1 ELFVDEIKNTLPEA
15 QIINTSSTT
24 LAFKQANQIIY
35 TGKDEDTKLK
45 NLQIWIL
52 RGDKAYIIT
61 YTAAIDDYDEFIK
74 TVNEMI
80 KSFEI
85 N

>member
-1 ELFVDEIKNTLPEA
+1 M
-15 QIINTSSTT
+15 
-24 LAFKQANQIIY
+24 AFKQANQIIY

-45 NLQIWIL
+45 NLQIWTL
-52 RGDKAYIIT
+52 KGDKAYIIT

-80 KSFEI
+80 NSFEI